1 MWGEIMTI
9 DEKKLKISNKLYPI
23 FSGLTMDL
31 LFWAAINTI
40 FLTNVKG
47 FSASQMNSMVSV
59 GLIVTILLQSIIF
72 KIIKKIG
79 NIKSIRLGVFLSLIS
94 ALIFTFANTYALI
107 LIGEILY
114 EIAFLF
120 KDMDSVIL
128 RKNLKYENKTDDFI
142 KYQSKASTIYSVTT
156 MIIAFLSGFIYRIN
170 VYLPMI
176 CCVFLCL
183 LNFILSFFMYECDL
197 DKQLE
202 AKNNIKFRFDLL
214 IILLLF
220 MFGTAYSIISV
231 GQTNAKLIM
240 QYGMEGHKSSTQV
253 AIYLSFII
261 AISRL
266 IRVISNIIFQKI
278 INEMNGKVLYFVNS
292 LLVLAF
298 VLIILGDA
306 LSKNMFGIIIVALG
320 FFIFLAIRDPLLN
333 YTKTILLNSCE
344 TKYHEKAMVYL
355 TLSNKI
361 GKFIISTGIS
371 LLLLKVN
378 IIYAIWFM
386 LIVAIIDVII
396 THKIYKLTNK

>member
-1 MWGEIMTI
+1 MVI

-59 GLIVTILLQSIIF
+59 GLIVTILLQPIIF

-79 NIKSIRLGVFLSLIS
+79 NIKSIRFGVFLSLIS
-94 ALIFTFANTYALI
+94 ALIFTFASTYSLI

-142 KYQSKASTIYSVTT
+142 KYQSKASTIYSFAT
-156 MIIAFLSGFIYRIN
+156 MIIAFISGFIYRIN
-170 VYLPMI
+170 SYLPMI

-197 DKQLE
+197 DNQQEKT
-202 AKNNIKFRFDLL
+202 NDIKFRFNLL
-214 IILLLF
+214 VILLLF

-240 QYGMEGHKSSTQV
+240 QYGMERHISTDKV

-278 INEMNGKVLYFVNS
+278 INKMNGKVLYFVNS
-292 LLVLAF
+292 LLALAF

-306 LSKNMFGIIIVALG
+306 LSKSMLGIIIVAFG

-333 YTKTILLNSCE
+333 YSKTILLNSCE
-344 TKYHEKAMVYL
+344 MKYHEKAIVYL

-361 GKFIISTGIS
+361 GKFVISTVIS

-386 LIVAIIDVII
+386 LVVAIIDVII
-396 THKIYKLTNK
+396 THKIYKLTNR